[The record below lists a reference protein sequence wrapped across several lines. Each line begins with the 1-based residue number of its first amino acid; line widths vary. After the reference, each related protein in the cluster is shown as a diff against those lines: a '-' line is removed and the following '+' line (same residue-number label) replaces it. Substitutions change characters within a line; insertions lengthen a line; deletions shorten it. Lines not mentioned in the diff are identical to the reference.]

1 MLDILKRFFNLF
13 RGASYRLLHELE
25 TVENQSILAIEDFKK
40 NLENLNKATLSV
52 GANLESLKEDR
63 TRAQEKV
70 KQLETRVDRLLDA
83 QDQFQVKGEVDKVAE
98 IEEQIIKDAD
108 DLSLAQQDLA
118 LYESSVLNNQP
129 KYDALVDQI
138 KEQKREKENLEQELK
153 HLKNQY
159 RVAKAELDIAKMLD
173 ENTSESIRSR
183 VEDIRTRVKDK
194 SSAARAQQAL
204 NQALSTKPSKE
215 VTKAVQTL
223 NAQATID
230 ALREKRKQREAS
242 A

>member
-83 QDQFQVKGEVDKVAE
+83 QDQFQVKGELEKVAE

>member
-70 KQLETRVDRLLDA
+70 NQLETRVDRLLDA
-83 QDQFQVKGEVDKVAE
+83 QDQFQVKGELEKVAE